1 MKPFAACLIALLTTT
16 ALLASDQQ
24 PTASDQRPATSDQ
37 QPTASDQRPATSDEQ
52 PAASDQKPANG
63 PSVELTAQ
71 PAEVAVG
78 DSVTVTITYQW
89 PATWSVEP
97 KPDPSADFR
106 DTFVTAA
113 PPARDTSTAESRRR
127 VVVMTLAA
135 TRSGAWALPR
145 PTLTASGP
153 QGVVTVTAS
162 PVIVQV
168 GTSSAPAHLPEPIAL
183 RLQAPPMAVN
193 SWPWWIAAVVAAMA
207 LLIALLWRRRATA
220 TAERSPAELF
230 AEETK
235 RALGVSDGK
244 DLGALLSLAL
254 RRYLGVIWKFDGA
267 GSTVREVAV
276 ALARAGVADGER
288 RVALRLLERLD
299 DLRWSAADLPADQV
313 RPLLAEATGLVEQIE
328 ARLRAEALA
337 AAAAKSSSSSSTS
350 TGPSAPVPVESRR

>member
-1 MKPFAACLIALLTTT
+1 MKPFAACLLALLTTT

-24 PTASDQRPATSDQ
+24 PTASDH
-37 QPTASDQRPATSDEQ
+37 Q
-52 PAASDQKPANG
+52 PAASQQSASQQPASQQPASQQPANG
-63 PSVELTAQ
+63 PSVDLTAQ

-78 DSVTVTITYQW
+78 DPVTVTITYQW
-89 PATWSVEP
+89 PATWNVEP
-97 KPDPSADFR
+97 KPDPAADFR

-168 GTSSAPAHLPEPIAL
+168 GTSSAPAHLPEPLAL
-183 RLQAPPMAVN
+183 RLQAPPTTVSA
-193 SWPWWIAAVVAAMA
+193 WPWWIVAVVAAVA
-207 LLIALLWRRRATA
+207 LLSALLWRRRATA

-235 RALGVSDGK
+235 RARGVSDGK

-276 ALARAGVADGER
+276 ALARAGVADDER

-337 AAAAKSSSSSSTS
+337 AAAAKSSSSTS
-350 TGPSAPVPVESRR
+350 TGPSAPVPTESRR